1 MSPEFFIAQRIYRD
15 RGESRNVS
23 PPAIRVATIS
33 IAIGLAVMIL
43 SVAVVIGFKKEVRE
57 KVIGFGSHI
66 QITNFEINSSYEMKP
81 VAVSDTLMDYL
92 KSQPNI
98 LRVEPFATKLGII
111 KTENDFQAVVFKG
124 VDEHYNWDFFRS
136 NLITGS
142 VLNIRPD
149 SMLADV
155 LISQTIADKLNL
167 KSGDSFITYFVQ
179 GQETVRARKFHI
191 AGIYQTYF
199 SEYDKL
205 FVVLDIKQIRRLN
218 QWDDDMV
225 SGLELYVKDYNR
237 LDATADSLYF
247 DLQLRKDRFNNT
259 YLTQSIKQIKPEIF
273 DWLSVLDVNVWII
286 LGLMLIVAGFSMIS
300 GLLIIILEK
309 ASMIGTLKALGQNNT
324 SIRKIFLYLSAFLIG
339 KGLLWGNL
347 LAISLC
353 LIQQY
358 FGIVK
363 LNPEVYYLTKVPIDI
378 SILSILLINAGTL
391 LITLA
396 MLILPSYVVANIS
409 PAKTIRFE

>member
-1 MSPEFFIAQRIYRD
+1 MSAEFFIAKRIYKD

-23 PPAIRVATIS
+23 PPAVRVATIS
-33 IAIGLAVMIL
+33 IAVGLAVMIL

-66 QITNFEINSSYEMKP
+66 QITNFELNPSYELKP
-81 VAVSDTLMDYL
+81 VAVSDTLMDYI
-92 KSQPNI
+92 QNRPNI
-98 LRVEPFATKLGII
+98 LRVEPFAMKLGII
-111 KTENDFQAVVFKG
+111 KTAEEFQAVVFKG
-124 VDEHYNWDFFRS
+124 VDERYNWDFFRS
-136 NLITGS
+136 NLVSGK
-142 VLNIRPD
+142 VLTIRSD

-167 KSGDSFITYFVQ
+167 KLNDSFTAYFVQ
-179 GQETVRARKFHI
+179 DPPRARKFHI

-199 SEYDKL
+199 SDYDKL
-205 FVVLDIKQIRRLN
+205 FVMTDIKQIQRLN
-218 QWDDDMV
+218 RWDDDMV

-247 DLQLRKDRFNNT
+247 DLQLRKDRLNNT
-259 YLTQSIKQIKPEIF
+259 YLAQSIKQIKPEIF
-273 DWLSVLDVNVWII
+273 DWLSVLDVNVVVI
-286 LGLMLIVAGFSMIS
+286 LALMLVVAGFSMIS

-309 ASMIGTLKALGQNNT
+309 AGMIGTLKALGQNNT

-347 LAISLC
+347 LALSLC
-353 LIQQY
+353 LIQHY

-378 SILSILLINAGTL
+378 SILSILLINVGTL
-391 LITLA
+391 LVTLA
-396 MLILPSYVVANIS
+396 MLILPSYLVANIS
-409 PAKTIRFE
+409 PAKTMRFE

>member
-1 MSPEFFIAQRIYRD
+1 MSAEFFIAKRIYKD

-33 IAIGLAVMIL
+33 IAVGLAVMIL
-43 SVAVVIGFKKEVRE
+43 SVAVVIGFKKEVRG

-66 QITNFEINSSYEMKP
+66 QITNFEINPSYEMKP
-81 VAVSDTLMDYL
+81 IAVSDTIMDYL
-92 KSQPNI
+92 QSQPDI
-98 LRVEPFATKLGII
+98 LRVERFATKLGII
-111 KTENDFQAVVFKG
+111 KTADEFQAVVFKG
-124 VDEHYNWDFFRS
+124 VDERYNWDFFRS
-136 NLITGS
+136 NLIAGK
-142 VLNIRPD
+142 VLTVRPD

-167 KSGDSFITYFVQ
+167 KLGDSFITYFVQ
-179 GQETVRARKFHI
+179 EPLRARKFNI

-199 SEYDKL
+199 SDYDKVFAL
-205 FVVLDIKQIRRLN
+205 TDIKQIRRLN

-237 LDATADSLYF
+237 LDAAADSLYF
-247 DLQLRKDRFNNT
+247 DLQLRKDRFNNA

-273 DWLSVLDVNVWII
+273 DWLNVLDVNVWVI
-286 LGLMLIVAGFSMIS
+286 LGLMLVVAGFSMIS

-309 ASMIGTLKALGQNNT
+309 AAMIGTLKALGQNNT
-324 SIRKIFLYLSAFLIG
+324 SIRKVFLYLSVFLIG
-339 KGLLWGNL
+339 KGLLFGNL

-353 LIQQY
+353 LIQHW

-363 LNPEVYYLTKVPIDI
+363 LNPEVYYLTKAPIDI
-378 SILSILLINAGTL
+378 SILPIILINIGTL
-391 LITLA
+391 LVTLI
-396 MLILPSYVVANIS
+396 MLILPSYLVANIS
-409 PAKTIRFE
+409 PAKTMRFE

>member
-1 MSPEFFIAQRIYRD
+1 MSAEFFIAKRIYKD

-23 PPAIRVATIS
+23 PPAVRVATVS

-66 QITNFEINSSYEMKP
+66 QITNFEINSSFDMKP

-92 KSQPNI
+92 QKQPNI
-98 LRVEPFATKLGII
+98 LRVEPFATKPGII
-111 KTENDFQAVVFKG
+111 KTKDDFQGVVFKG
-124 VDEHYNWDFFRS
+124 VDEHYNWNFFRS
-136 NLITGS
+136 NLISGS
-142 VLNIRPD
+142 VLNIHPD
-149 SMLADV
+149 STLADV

-167 KSGDSFITYFVQ
+167 KLNDSFTAYFVQ
-179 GQETVRARKFHI
+179 EPLRARKFHI
-191 AGIYQTYF
+191 TGIYQTYF
-199 SEYDKL
+199 SEYDNL
-205 FVVLDIKQIRRLN
+205 FALLDIKQIRRLN

-225 SGLELYVKDYNR
+225 SGLELYVKDYNC
-237 LDATADSLYF
+237 LDETTDSLYF
-247 DLQLRKDRFNNT
+247 DLQLWKDRLNNT

-273 DWLSVLDVNVWII
+273 DWLSVLDVNVVVI
-286 LGLMLIVAGFSMIS
+286 LALMLIVAGFSMIS

-339 KGLLWGNL
+339 KGLLWGNI

-378 SILSILLINAGTL
+378 SILSILLINVGTL